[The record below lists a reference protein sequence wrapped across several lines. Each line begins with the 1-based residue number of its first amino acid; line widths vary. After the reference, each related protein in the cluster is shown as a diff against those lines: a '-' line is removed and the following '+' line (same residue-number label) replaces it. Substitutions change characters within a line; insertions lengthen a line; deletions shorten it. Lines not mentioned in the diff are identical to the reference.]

1 MQGDSGSLQQPFP
14 LVPVSLLL
22 RDVLTASFRIE
33 TDQPPEG
40 GSQLCPLC
48 KMPRQSQPLWTSD
61 SGSSSGDGGQ
71 LFMSSVALKE
81 SKTEDVAQQCDLH
94 SITPKLHVDD

>member
-1 MQGDSGSLQQPFP
+1 MQRDSGSLQQPFP

-22 RDVLTASFRIE
+22 RDVLTASFRNE

-40 GSQLCPLC
+40 GSQLGPLC
-48 KMPRQSQPLWTSD
+48 KTPRQSQPLWNSD

-71 LFMSSVALKE
+71 LFMSSAALKE
-81 SKTEDVAQQCDLH
+81 NKTEDVAQQCDLH
-94 SITPKLHVDD
+94 SITPKLYVDD